1 MVTKKKDAEVQ
12 VRSAN
17 QQCMMQDVLQKKS
30 HRMARGRA
38 PGWSRGHLNKKLMT
52 RGQPCKDLRTE
63 QSKESYLEMS
73 MVRSWE
79 REKSGVA
86 GAGES
91 WEARQM
97 KGH

>member
-1 MVTKKKDAEVQ
+1 MLPVQ

-17 QQCMMQDVLQKKS
+17 HQCMMQDVAQKKPN
-30 HRMARGRA
+30 RTVRGRA
-38 PGWSRGHLNKKLMT
+38 PGQSKGHMNRKLIT
-52 RGQPCKDLRTE
+52 RGQHCKDLRTA

-79 REKSGVA
+79 REKSGEA

-97 KGH
+97 KGE